1 MDQPQPQ
8 AQLHPH
14 YLHFS
19 ELPTSVRVLYTGALL
34 ILGIGYLFALIYLFH
49 TTAGRDGKPGLTYED
64 VVIVYSG
71 SGKSSRLE
79 AALRGPMSAMLP
91 PEELSKLVGWAQKG
105 ADREAYD
112 TDIKRIFEQ
121 RCLACHDG
129 GNPHLSNLSSY
140 EGVKKLTEQ
149 DTGTDVFT
157 LVRVSHIHMFG
168 MTFIFFLMG
177 LIFGHAYVRPIWLK
191 STIMAL
197 PFLAIAMDVASW
209 YLIKVYH
216 PFALMTMGAGAIMGL
231 SFATM
236 WVLSMYQIWFS
247 RVPTA
252 VKLRREIERPSAD

>member
-1 MDQPQPQ
+1 
-8 AQLHPH
+8 
-14 YLHFS
+14 
-19 ELPTSVRVLYTGALL
+19 VRVLYTGALL

-121 RCLACHDG
+121 RCMACHDG

-231 SFATM
+231 SFAIM